1 MCGAFQ
7 GLRPERAALR
17 GRCLRWGP
25 WRGPGAPPPA
35 GGTAYLA
42 EGIKEKE
49 LLEALVWRGKL
60 TAVEAALETSH
71 SVEEADLM
79 LCELAV
85 RGHLEVSLEQAGVLL
100 LGARRSPMRDVG
112 HQQAS

>member
-1 MCGAFQ
+1 LCGAFQ

-25 WRGPGAPPPA
+25 WRG
-35 GGTAYLA
+35 GTAYLA

-49 LLEALVWRGKL
+49 LLEALVWRGKQ
-60 TAVEAALETSH
+60 TAVEAALETSL